1 MKYGAGVVAAKK
13 FGAAELVDPRPFV
26 SGTIAETYEKYPFI
40 GTLLPAMGYG
50 EQQMKDLE
58 EVINRTDCDLVV
70 VGTPIDLGKLL
81 KIEKP
86 HVRVTYKLDEIG
98 SPNLEEVLKKFQ

>member
-13 FGAAELVDPRPFV
+13 YGAAELVDPRPFV
-26 SGTIAETYEKYPFI
+26 SGTIAETYEEYPFI
-40 GTLLPAMGYG
+40 GPLLPAMGYG
-50 EQQMKDLE
+50 KKQMSDLE

-70 VGTPIDLGKLL
+70 VGTPIDLGKQLN
-81 KIEKP
+81 IEKP
-86 HVRVTYKLDEIG
+86 HVRVSYDLDEIG